1 VTDGFRRLPLVF
13 RVCVAVGLAF
23 ALTQAEAAYDRHR
36 DYGPIARAEDRAS
49 GQPVTT
55 LPYGEVERWLTASV
69 DEGSVRDRWREGN
82 TAFEEAYV
90 AVAGGTGD
98 DSELRGDRCYVFP
111 VTGEVRTRL
120 RGTVALAAFCFEG
133 EAPAP
138 APVEVGLE
146 EVTGA

>member
-1 VTDGFRRLPLVF
+1 MTDRFRQLPLVF

-23 ALTQAEAAYDRHR
+23 ALTQAEATYDRHR
-36 DYGPIARAEDRAS
+36 DYAPIARAENEAA
-49 GQPVTT
+49 GQAVTT
-55 LPYGEVERWLTASV
+55 LPYDEVERWLAASV
-69 DEGSVRDRWREGN
+69 DEGRVRGRWREGN
-82 TAFEEAYV
+82 SAFEEAYV
-90 AVAGGTGD
+90 AVAAGAGD
-98 DSELRGDRCYVFP
+98 DAQLRGNRCYIFP

-146 EVTGA
+146 KVGGA